1 MRAGLACLIALA
13 LSTRS
18 CSREEGGK
26 LDAIVDGEPP
36 EGSPLVRGTGGG
48 GVRVKD
54 EVVEEGVEVRG
65 WLAMAAAKMA
75 FEAGSPKAPPLVR
88 RSLKIENK

>member
-1 MRAGLACLIALA
+1 MALA

-18 CSREEGGK
+18 CSREEGGSK

-75 FEAGSPKAPPLVR
+75 FEAGSPKATPLVL
-88 RSLKIENK
+88 RSLKNRNWYFS